1 MKIGT
6 LVLIGDTQH
15 IIVDKFCVG
24 FQMLDSDLQKE
35 YYYETISMGNG
46 SNKRRSAIARTDFET
61 GMAEGE
67 IRILSTA

>member
-1 MKIGT
+1 MKVGT
-6 LVLIGDTQH
+6 LILIGDTQH

-24 FQMLDSDLQKE
+24 FQMLDSDLKKE
-35 YYYETISMGNG
+35 YYYETYSLGNRHG
-46 SNKRRSAIARTDFET
+46 KRRSAIARTDFEA